1 MLIAALPASAIALPT
16 TDLGFKTAMWYKPN
30 CPRHST
36 YKSWNDPAKLYIY
49 LTGVA
54 TTVEEGTILGIV
66 MEWLRE
72 TYEERKKK
80 SLASNCT
87 CDDDDDAAN
96 GSESRL
102 PMGRDGAEHIIFFC
116 HREGE

>member
-1 MLIAALPASAIALPT
+1 MAALPASAIALPT
-16 TDLGFKTAMWYKPN
+16 TDLGPNTAMWYKPN

-36 YKSWNDPAKLYIY
+36 CQSWQDTAKLYIY

-72 TYEERKKK
+72 TYEEHKKK

-87 CDDDDDAAN
+87 CDDDDDDDDAAN

-102 PMGRDGAEHIIFFC
+102 PMGRDGREHIIFFLPS
-116 HREGE
+116 RR